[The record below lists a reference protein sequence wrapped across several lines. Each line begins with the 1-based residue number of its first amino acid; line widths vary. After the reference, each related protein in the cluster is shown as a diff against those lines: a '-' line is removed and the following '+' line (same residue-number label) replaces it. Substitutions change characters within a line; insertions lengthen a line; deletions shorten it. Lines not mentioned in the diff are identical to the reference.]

1 MKVGL
6 MGGTFN
12 PIHLGH
18 LIISEYIRT
27 NFPLDKVVFI
37 PTGDPPHKDNKEL
50 ISAMDRF
57 HMTELAIK
65 SNPYFEISA
74 NEINRVGKSYSTDT
88 IDEFINKMPEDELY
102 FIIGSDTLDDLK
114 NWKDIENVFE
124 KISFIVI
131 GRNGLADTDIEQ
143 KINEYNKKYNSNIFY
158 VSGPQIEISST
169 MIRSYIAENKSIR
182 YLVPKDVEEYIKA
195 RELYIVEE

>member
-1 MKVGL
+1 MFDLGGLYMKVGL

-88 IDEFINKMPEDELY
+88 IDEFINKMP
-102 FIIGSDTLDDLK
+102 
-114 NWKDIENVFE
+114 
-124 KISFIVI
+124 
-131 GRNGLADTDIEQ
+131 
-143 KINEYNKKYNSNIFY
+143 
-158 VSGPQIEISST
+158 
-169 MIRSYIAENKSIR
+169 
-182 YLVPKDVEEYIKA
+182 
-195 RELYIVEE
+195 